1 MKNTLRIAATL
12 LLLCLIGGAFAACTK
27 TLSGTYRTD
36 EVLGS
41 YTELKFSGSKVTINV
56 YAVGTLASGTE
67 CTYELK
73 DTSIVIT
80 VPDGESAA
88 LSGELAF
95 SENDDGCLKIGVLT
109 FHTA

>member
-1 MKNTLRIAATL
+1 MKNT
-12 LLLCLIGGAFAACTK
+12 
-27 TLSGTYRTD
+27 GTYRTD

-95 SENDDGCLKIGVLT
+95 SENDDGSLKIGVLT
-109 FHTA
+109 FHKA